1 MAKRPV
7 FESKTFYPFYS
18 EHYVEFDWVPGL
30 SVSQKKKCVLSLH
43 DAYRKLCPGNKI
55 LEASTKSTEPLGLA
69 LSPFNLEM
77 YVPSSGKR
85 VPEEVVYHAA
95 KVFEYGGPYLD
106 LYEVSPGAAKHDDR
120 LRGSGRIVS
129 FRFEG
134 TDFPTRPKELFSVWL
149 YISALL
155 DNQDLLSQVCEY
167 DAFTDI
173 EFNPDRSIACQA
185 RSLAIAVGLRKVG
198 LLEKVK
204 DFDDFI
210 LLMTKPLSIKIAEP
224 VSDSKLVTIPSVA
237 VGTRLNHV
245 NFGQGEVIAVQGDR
259 MIVRFVDGEEKKLSI
274 SFSFCNKLVEKC

>member
-43 DAYRKLCPGNKI
+43 DAYRKICPDRRI
-55 LEASTKSTEPLGLA
+55 LEVSSKSTVPFGVA
-69 LSPFNLEM
+69 ASAFNLKKF
-77 YVPSSGKR
+77 VPSLGRSLP
-85 VPEEVVYHAA
+85 VEVIYQAA
-95 KVFEYGGPYLD
+95 KVFEKRGPYLD
-106 LYEVSPGAAKHDDR
+106 LYNVSPREAKQDER
-120 LRGSGRIVS
+120 LKNSGKIIA
-129 FRFEG
+129 FHFEG
-134 TDFPTRPKELFSVWL
+134 KDYPIMPGSIFYNWL
-149 YISALL
+149 YVNALL
-155 DNQDLLSQVCEY
+155 ENEDLLDQICEY

-173 EFNPDRSIACQA
+173 EYNPQRGIACQA
-185 RSLAIAVGLRKVG
+185 RALAIAVGLRKVG

-224 VSDSKLVTIPSVA
+224 VSDSKLGTIPSVA
-237 VGTRLNHV
+237 VGTKLNHV
-245 NFGQGEVIAVQGDR
+245 TFRHGEVIAVQGDR